1 MGDREELM
9 LEPGQQIKPEVTV
22 EDVHRLVRTFY
33 NLEVISV
40 KELNSYDDRNF
51 FVKVCLIFKLTKIV
65 SI

>member
-22 EDVHRLVRTFY
+22 EDVHRLVCTFY

-51 FVKVCLIFKLTKIV
+51 FVKVCLIF
-65 SI
+65 